1 MAGPRFRPDAECA
14 PPPIDPPG
22 GDKPAVTPGAPA
34 RTPSSVPGDQ
44 QAAAPSTPGS
54 SSVIGKTPSDTG
66 RRVLAIEARAIRE
79 VMDRIEKDAAPFERA
94 VAAIH
99 SCKGRIVVTGMGKS
113 GIVCRKIAATLASTG
128 TPALFLHPAEA
139 VHGDLGMVVPGDVVL
154 AVSNSGETE
163 ELLRLLERIKRL
175 GATLISMT
183 GRPASTLAAQSDIHL
198 DIGISQEACP
208 MDLVPT
214 ASTTAALAAGDA
226 LAIAVLQARG
236 FRPEEYAALHPAG
249 RLGRKLLRVEQVMH
263 AGERLPIV
271 RPDTLM
277 RDAMLAMSDG
287 RLGMTTVCDEKGK
300 VLGIIT
306 DGDLRRLM
314 QRVPD
319 PFSQRAADVM
329 TRSPVGIGRQE
340 LAAAALRK
348 MEERRITSL
357 LVVSEDG
364 RLEGIVHLHDL
375 WRTQLV

>member
-1 MAGPRFRPDAECA
+1 V
-14 PPPIDPPG
+14 I
-22 GDKPAVTPGAPA
+22 GA
-34 RTPSSVPGDQ
+34 TPSE
-44 QAAAPSTPGS
+44 
-54 SSVIGKTPSDTG
+54 TG
-66 RRVLAIEARAIRE
+66 RRVLAIEARAIQE
-79 VMDRIEKDAAPFERA
+79 VMDRITSDAAPFERA

-99 SCKGRIVVTGMGKS
+99 ACKGRIVVTGMGKS

-128 TPALFLHPAEA
+128 TPALFMHPAEA
-139 VHGDLGMVVPGDVVL
+139 VHGDLGMVVPGDLVL

-163 ELLRLLERIKRL
+163 ELLKLLERIKRL
-175 GATLISMT
+175 GVPLISMT
-183 GRPASTLAAQSDIHL
+183 GRPSSTLAAQSDIHL
-198 DIGISQEACP
+198 HIGISQEACP

-249 RLGRKLLRVEQVMH
+249 RLGRKVLRVEQVMH
-263 AGERLPIV
+263 SGDRLPVV
-271 RPDTLM
+271 RPDTII
-277 RDAMLAMSDG
+277 RDAILKMTDG
-287 RLGMTTVCDEKGK
+287 RLGMATVCDASGK

-319 PFSQRAADVM
+319 PFSQKAADVM
-329 TRSPVGIGRQE
+329 SRSPVTIGREE